1 MREFSRDFSV
11 AVVMPEGSTEELP
24 SSQACGSQV
33 PEPAGLLAPRSSR
46 TMVTGGGG
54 YLGYN
59 LGCALV
65 SSGIAVVLFDVRKPK
80 WEIPSGADFFK
91 VCWSCRSNAHCQG
104 FPLRSF
110 DQNIY
115 GEAFQDKKK
124 PW

>member
-1 MREFSRDFSV
+1 
-11 AVVMPEGSTEELP
+11 MPEGSTEELH
-24 SSQACGSQV
+24 SSQPCESQV
-33 PEPAGLLAPRSSR
+33 TEPAGLLAARSTR

-91 VCWSCRSNAHCQG
+91 VCYTSDAHCQG
-104 FPLRSF
+104 FLLRTF
-110 DQNIY
+110 D
-115 GEAFQDKKK
+115 
-124 PW
+124 